1 VIKWSARAELK
12 RKIDRQSKTLG
23 VTTELPPTSTE
34 VGRRLD
40 ELEKKIDRIIDS
52 LPAKQ
57 EP

>member
-1 VIKWSARAELK
+1 VTEWIALAELK
-12 RKIDRQSKTLG
+12 RKIVRQSKTLG

-52 LPAKQ
+52 LPVK
-57 EP
+57 